1 MPDELETTTPP
12 VDGEGVVAPVAE
24 AATPP
29 NGDGAQTPSGDGAKR
44 ATLAN
49 MLEATLH
56 REFTIRADDLFA
68 GGRVTR
74 DEYIALSNAIGL
86 ALDAFHERLQQ
97 PDMDDLRT
105 RAPYDDAPSEVAV
118 AGREATAPTE
128 DPLAAVKIGARNS
141 KVDLAR
147 IQGMHDLANDL
158 GAKCGMM
165 GRRGM
170 MGEDDNEEPAGDY
183 PPGDGKEAPPV
194 EPEAPAVP
202 TVNWQDATK
211 TAPWAVKALGGGRI
225 GGYAVLWGDPQ
236 RKDLTKEYFTP
247 DTADLTAIF
256 KQLGRLPNLYAHGGD
271 GSVRSAI
278 IGVIDTMIPDDIGL
292 WYEAQLERASAYR
305 EAVLRL
311 IERGL
316 LGSSSGT
323 LPAAREVAPDGHIKR
338 WPIVEVS
345 LTPAPAEYRMLDRPV
360 SEIKDL
366 YEAIGLNFEGEET
379 PAASPVEETPPVESD
394 KSADQAVAASHD
406 PVAVEFELLALL
418 EV

>member
-1 MPDELETTTPP
+1 MPDELETTTP
-12 VDGEGVVAPVAE
+12 VD
-24 AATPP
+24 
-29 NGDGAQTPSGDGAKR
+29 DGAQTPPNDRALKR

-74 DEYIALSNAIGL
+74 DERIALSNAIGL

-105 RAPYDDAPSEVAV
+105 RAPYDDAPSEAV
-118 AGREATAPTE
+118 SPVREAAAPT
-128 DPLAAVKIGARNS
+128 DGPLAAIKIGARNS

-147 IQGMHDLANDL
+147 IQGMHDLATDL
-158 GAKCGMM
+158 GATCPMRQAAM
-165 GRRGM
+165 
-170 MGEDDNEEPAGDY
+170 DDDEEKESGDY

-194 EPEAPAVP
+194 AEVAPVG
-202 TVNWQDATK
+202 WQDATK

-225 GGYAVLWGDPQ
+225 GGYAVLWGDHQ
-236 RKDLTKEYFTP
+236 RTDLTKEYFTP
-247 DTADLTAIF
+247 DTADLTTIF